1 MACNDLWCNGS
12 SVSHSHDL
20 SCGVWKM
27 GFAWMSTCHP
37 IHPPPWQRIG
47 RGSSGEARG
56 VVTCGCVVEDF
67 LHRTRSDARATAA
80 MTTLYAHGQRRA
92 GGNGWRTT
100 GGSRTSSGERTAST
114 EKKDEA
120 SFLLRERNRHRY
132 ISFASLVLPVCRLR
146 AFPPPP
152 PPFLE
157 RCEVVS
163 RLLSRVVQA
172 PFLRGCRNF
181 AHFIVLVF
189 RTASRA
195 TRTSPRS
202 IHERCASARRREG
215 RAPRHPP
222 PSEEK
227 KLSSSTA
234 RVVTSQPNVVVGRL
248 ARVLDSSPPVF
259 FCFDLFCCTSHS
271 SCLHVALDR
280 REASFRIEGWP
291 RGPCVAMPCVPV
303 RWSVRAGV

>member
-1 MACNDLWCNGS
+1 MDGARREDQELPVANEPHPRRRRTKRLFFFGNGTIIDT
-12 SVSHSHDL
+12 SH
-20 SCGVWKM
+20 V
-27 GFAWMSTCHP
+27 HP
-37 IHPPPWQRIG
+37 WLYL
-47 RGSSGEARG
+47 
-56 VVTCGCVVEDF
+56 CVV
-67 LHRTRSDARATAA
+67 
-80 MTTLYAHGQRRA
+80 Y
-92 GGNGWRTT
+92 
-100 GGSRTSSGERTAST
+100 
-114 EKKDEA
+114 
-120 SFLLRERNRHRY
+120 
-132 ISFASLVLPVCRLR
+132 C

-157 RCEVVS
+157 RCEVPS

-181 AHFIVLVF
+181 AHFIVLVL

-215 RAPRHPP
+215 RAARHPT

-227 KLSSSTA
+227 KLSSSTDG
-234 RVVTSQPNVVVGRL
+234 VVTSQPNVVVGRL
-248 ARVLDSSPPVF
+248 ARVLDSSPPIF

-303 RWSVRAGV
+303 RWLVRAGA